1 MTTKE
6 QNYDAIVI
14 GAGVG
19 GISQI
24 KKLTDNGFKSV
35 LLEANKDLG
44 GTWYKNRYPGCR
56 FDSESYTYGYSFS
69 RELIDEW
76 DWQEHFSAQ
85 PDNLKYLNFVTDKF
99 NLRQYMRFNSAV
111 KALTWNETKRQ
122 WDLVTQ
128 DGTTMSA
135 RFVVTCVGVLSVPFQ
150 PPIDGKTK
158 FTGQAFHSFD
168 WPEEGID
175 LSDKRVGIIGT
186 GATGIQIIAEI
197 ADKVAELTVF
207 QRHPNWSVPL
217 NNSRFTESQMD
228 DIRKRYDEILESC
241 EQSQGGFVHLPD
253 RRGYYSVTESE
264 RKALWDELYDRHGFA
279 LLLANFPETF
289 IEEEPNKALSD
300 YVAERIRQRVDD
312 PKVAEK
318 LIPKDHGFGMKRL
331 PLETRY
337 FEAFNRDNVRLI
349 DISEEPIKTM
359 LPEGIQTTEELY
371 ELDVIIYA
379 TGFHA
384 ITGGLNKIDI
394 QGTEGLLSKKW
405 QTQTST
411 YLGLLS
417 AGFPN
422 LFMVAGPQSVSGS
435 TNYPRSIETG
445 VDWLTDLLLHTR
457 DSGITR
463 LEVTQEAEDWW
474 FDTVEKAQQRMPFSN
489 VKSWFTGYAPNI
501 NGADKPSNQQVRYNA
516 YWGGAPRYRGFLDRV
531 KAEGYSTLKMDK

>member
-19 GISQI
+19 GIYQI

-69 RELIDEW
+69 RELINEW

-175 LSDKRVGIIGT
+175 LSDKRVGILVL
-186 GATGIQIIAEI
+186 A
-197 ADKVAELTVF
+197 LPVF
-207 QRHPNWSVPL
+207 
-217 NNSRFTESQMD
+217 
-228 DIRKRYDEILESC
+228 K
-241 EQSQGGFVHLPD
+241 
-253 RRGYYSVTESE
+253 
-264 RKALWDELYDRHGFA
+264 
-279 LLLANFPETF
+279 LL
-289 IEEEPNKALSD
+289 
-300 YVAERIRQRVDD
+300 R
-312 PKVAEK
+312 
-318 LIPKDHGFGMKRL
+318 RL
-331 PLETRY
+331 PTR
-337 FEAFNRDNVRLI
+337 
-349 DISEEPIKTM
+349 
-359 LPEGIQTTEELY
+359 
-371 ELDVIIYA
+371 
-379 TGFHA
+379 
-384 ITGGLNKIDI
+384 
-394 QGTEGLLSKKW
+394 
-405 QTQTST
+405 
-411 YLGLLS
+411 
-417 AGFPN
+417 
-422 LFMVAGPQSVSGS
+422 
-435 TNYPRSIETG
+435 
-445 VDWLTDLLLHTR
+445 
-457 DSGITR
+457 
-463 LEVTQEAEDWW
+463 
-474 FDTVEKAQQRMPFSN
+474 
-489 VKSWFTGYAPNI
+489 
-501 NGADKPSNQQVRYNA
+501 
-516 YWGGAPRYRGFLDRV
+516 
-531 KAEGYSTLKMDK
+531 